1 MGKNGRKRK
10 KHVSLFGCRDGSY
23 FFLTLIPAERSPHH
37 CILPVINWSRALG
50 KIVAVASIATSQI
63 IITF

>member
-10 KHVSLFGCRDGSY
+10 KHVSLVVEMAHI
-23 FFLTLIPAERSPHH
+23 FLTLILAERSPHH